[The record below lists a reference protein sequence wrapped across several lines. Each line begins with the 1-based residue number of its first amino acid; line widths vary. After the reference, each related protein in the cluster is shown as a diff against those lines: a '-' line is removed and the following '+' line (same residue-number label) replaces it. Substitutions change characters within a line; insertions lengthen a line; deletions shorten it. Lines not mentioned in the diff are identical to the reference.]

1 MTTVAHVVAQ
11 VRDGRLD
18 DMVREAVVP
27 VTRELMEAEVGAG
40 LGEVATKAMAPR
52 AEPVH
57 YRADARRRRANL
69 HVSLARTAG
78 PGTPPAAFSRAS
90 PGERIQAEQ
99 I

>member
-1 MTTVAHVVAQ
+1 
-11 VRDGRLD
+11 
-18 DMVREAVVP
+18 
-27 VTRELMEAEVGAG
+27 
-40 LGEVATKAMAPR
+40 MAPR